1 MTPPDSAPFD
11 DMRSLILALRGP
23 DLSAKDTARAL
34 RAQLALPSGGTG
46 RLGVLFDWLAGVT
59 GRCPPTFR
67 FPRLALYAGRHGAAD
82 HDPLTP
88 DAAHVRRHLELL
100 AAGGGLANAVCAA
113 GDVGLQVFDLSPE
126 TPPQDPALGPSM
138 TERDCAAAMAFGMEA
153 LAGEVD
159 LLCLGDI
166 SAGAEFGAAA
176 ILEPAIVPVQWSSHI
191 APATDDPLEALRR
204 FGGRETAA
212 LAGAILAAGHQKM
225 PVILDGAP
233 ALAAACVLWR
243 QNAHALDHC
252 LLAEARGGI
261 MERAAAEMGLVPLLS
276 FGLSAGEGAAAALAV
291 QTVRTA
297 VSLHLS
303 LPPRHSMG
311 L

>member
-1 MTPPDSAPFD
+1 MIPSAAAPFD
-11 DMRSLILALRGP
+11 DMRNLISALRGL
-23 DLSAKDTARAL
+23 DTEAKAAAWDL
-34 RAQLALPSGGTG
+34 RAKLALPAGGTG
-46 RLGVLFDWLAGVT
+46 RLGMLFDWLAGVT
-59 GRCPPTFR
+59 GRCPPAFR
-67 FPRLALYAGRHGAAD
+67 FPRLALYAARHGAAD

-126 TPPQDPALGPSM
+126 TPPQDPALGASM
-138 TERDCAAAMAFGMEA
+138 SERDCAAAIAFGMEA

-176 ILEPAIVPVQWSSHI
+176 ILEPTIVPVQWSSHI
-191 APATDDPLEALRR
+191 APSSNDPLEALRR

-212 LAGAILAAGHQKM
+212 LVGAILAAGHQKV
-225 PVILDGAP
+225 PVVLDGAP

-243 QNAHALDHC
+243 LNTHALDHC
-252 LLAEARGGI
+252 VLAEARGGL
-261 MERAAAEMGLVPLLS
+261 MERAAAEMGFTPLFS

-297 VSLHLS
+297 VSLHIG